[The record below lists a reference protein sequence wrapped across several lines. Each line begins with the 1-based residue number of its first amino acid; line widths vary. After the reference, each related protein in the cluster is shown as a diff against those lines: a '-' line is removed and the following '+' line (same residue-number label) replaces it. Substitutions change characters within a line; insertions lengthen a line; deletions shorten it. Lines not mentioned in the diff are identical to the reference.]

1 LAKITTQKV
10 SIAKHVLTPHHSK
23 LSDKDKKDLLERY
36 NISFTQIPKI
46 LSVDAAL
53 TGLDV
58 KQGDIIK
65 IVRKSPTAGEAVFY
79 RGVV

>member
-1 LAKITTQKV
+1 MAKTITPKV
-10 SIAKHVLTPHHSK
+10 SIAKHVLTPQHSK

-46 LSVDAAL
+46 LSADAVL
-53 TGLDV
+53 TGLDI
-58 KQGDIIK
+58 KPGDVIK
-65 IVRKSPTAGEAVFY
+65 IVRISPTAGEAVFY